1 MHRIII
7 FMLIMI
13 FFTAC
18 RQEPLLDNHTT
29 ESVANVNVGEGMIL
43 FKHMND
49 NMERKQRE
57 FSGSDV
63 VVDPSYY
70 KSNSVQ
76 RGDIIYYQKPQAA
89 KSNNGSP
96 DTEISRVVALPGESI
111 RIEKGLIFINGRT
124 LDTFYGQALWGGM
137 NVEELNKMIN
147 SDSNSENIKK
157 VIKIIQE
164 SDETNKKEFK
174 VPEGQYYIIGDN
186 WIRSGDSRH
195 YGPISKDSIFGK
207 VIGYK
212 K

>member
-29 ESVANVNVGEGMIL
+29 VSVANVNVGEGMVL

-49 NMERKQRE
+49 NMERKERE

-96 DTEISRVVALPGESI
+96 DTEISRVEALPGESI
-111 RIEKGLIFINGRT
+111 RIEKGLIFINGRS

-174 VPEGQYYIIGDN
+174 VPDGQYYIIGDN